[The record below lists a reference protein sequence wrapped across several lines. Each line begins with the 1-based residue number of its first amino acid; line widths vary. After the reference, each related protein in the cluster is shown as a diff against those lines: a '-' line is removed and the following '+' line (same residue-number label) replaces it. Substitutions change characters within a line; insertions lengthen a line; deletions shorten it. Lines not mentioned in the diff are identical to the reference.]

1 MIAAVDRRSRSQTD
15 PVLKSVLMSQ
25 DQFLNIDTPENVIF
39 DYEVAGIGSRFLAAM
54 IDSILIVVGMVVV
67 NFTGLLL
74 TTFLGL
80 GEETAA
86 PAVVL
91 ALLGFL
97 SFLVF
102 WGYYILFEI
111 IWNGQSPGK
120 RWLRLRVLRIDGTP
134 ITAREAVIRN
144 LVRII
149 DFLPVFYGVGLVAM
163 FVNRRDRR
171 LGDFTAGTLVVH
183 EESSV
188 TLADLEMAAGELAR
202 AGQDLPDETAAQLPV
217 EKLSGDDIQLVED
230 YLQRRSELRNRAYL
244 SNQIVRSLC
253 AKMEMPTEGIQAEQA
268 EQILIQILLASR
280 RRTGTR

>member
-1 MIAAVDRRSRSQTD
+1 
-15 PVLKSVLMSQ
+15 MSQ

-54 IDSILIVVGMVVV
+54 IDSTLIVVGMVVV

-80 GEETAA
+80 GEETAV
-86 PAVVL
+86 PAVIL

-134 ITAREAVIRN
+134 ITVREAVIRN

-171 LGDFTAGTLVVH
+171 LGDFAAGTLVVH
-183 EESSV
+183 EEASI
-188 TLADLEMAAGELAR
+188 TLADLEIGAGELRR
-202 AGQDLPDETAAQLPV
+202 AGEELAGAPGAMTRLPV
-217 EKLSGDDIQLVED
+217 EKLSGEDIQLVED
-230 YLQRRSELRNRAYL
+230 YLQRRSELRNREYL
-244 SNQIVRSLC
+244 SGQIARSLC
-253 AKMEMPTEGIQAEQA
+253 AKMELPAEAIRSNQAERILVNIFLTSRGQLEVMESRDAQA
-268 EQILIQILLASR
+268 SNRETARS
-280 RRTGTR
+280 